1 MHKFKHS
8 LMSQTALV
16 SMTSSASVLLMFA
29 MAPVVFGSSA
39 ALAAACTVNANGSFA
54 LGANGSINQTSCEIN
69 TVAPVI
75 GNTSVWN
82 LGFQLYSQGGKNNV
96 MTIGSDITT
105 ILKGSGGISVSGAS
119 PTTLSTFDA
128 SGKTINLTIATTD
141 ANAAIPAGDH
151 IAKIGAGVSHG
162 STMKIGT
169 LNLTMLNLPSGNDG
183 SLGGGRFE
191 HYGIVA
197 GSSVNAGETA
207 AFNGMYSKAEF
218 DNLDIK
224 MSSASQA
231 GLFPSYPLLVG
242 IRTIQGAG
250 ASSGNGSS
258 GYVDVKQNLSIDLQ
272 AQRNDAVGIYI
283 SGGDS
288 QVHLNN
294 SNIKVTSQ
302 SSRANAIL
310 IGKTRAIGTGS
321 GKLYSDG
328 TMVLDTLNAANS
340 ATVDIIWQ
348 GALLDANKD
357 SSSTTIKSAQTA
369 LSIRGDKD
377 VSGPAKTITS
387 FNNLVAN
394 TTSQTA
400 NLINVANNQAEY
412 ELNVRGAQSALTSA
426 ANGWL
431 LNVDGATNRGSLVN
445 FNFSEGTMQGL
456 LNTNTAS
463 TLNVNLDKAGVWLL
477 KGKGGTT
484 PSTTSTFTQL
494 NLTNKARVDAF
505 GDFTL
510 AGNIASTAG
519 ILNLSDGVVGNTLT
533 LKGDY
538 VGSSNALLQLDTF
551 LGGSG
556 SDSDRLI
563 NDGHSIT
570 GQTFVR
576 ITNTDAGNAG
586 AATEPGH
593 GIKLVRSINDGTT
606 SNDAFALDGTA
617 ANAYQFKGR
626 TVVGAG
632 AYAYGLYK
640 GANPANTS
648 TIDEYG
654 EENLDNDWYLRSQL
668 NEPDK
673 PVDPEEQYTAGVPI
687 YEAYPQLLLGLNG
700 LPTLQQ
706 RVGNRYWNNAG
717 NRVLTQGAD
726 AIQPYAPAEEAGVL
740 IEENGIW
747 GRIEGS
753 HTKITSKETTSGT
766 DYDYNMFKVQAGL
779 DGLLHE
785 TENGKLI
792 GGVTVHYV
800 NGKAD
805 VYSEHGD
812 GDIKTN
818 GYGFGGTLTWY
829 GENGFYIDNQA
840 KVTWYDSDLSSRTAG
855 RSLVDGNN
863 GLGYAVSTELGK
875 RVTLNEN
882 WSITPQAQLIYS
894 NVRFDSFT
902 DQFNGHVSK
911 DRADSL
917 QGRLGITADYQNSW
931 LNDQGTTNR
940 SYVYGIAN
948 LYNEFLSGTKV
959 DVSGVGF
966 TSKRESLWGGIGLG
980 GSYNWNDDKYS
991 IYGEGT
997 VNTSLKNFGDSYAY
1011 KGTVGFRFKW

>member
-8 LMSQTALV
+8 LLSQTALV
-16 SMTSSASVLLMFA
+16 SIASSMSVALMFA
-29 MAPVVFGSSA
+29 MVPMVWGSSA
-39 ALAAACTVNANGSFA
+39 ASAAACTSNPNGSFA
-54 LGANGSINQTSCEIN
+54 LGANGSVNQTSCEIN
-69 TVAPVI
+69 AVAPVI

-82 LGFQLYSQGGKNNV
+82 LGFQLYSQGGKSNV

-105 ILKGSGGISVSGAS
+105 ILKGSGGIAVYGAG

-141 ANAAIPAGDH
+141 ANASKTAGDH
-151 IAKIGAGVSHG
+151 IAKVGVGVSHA
-162 STMKIGT
+162 STVKIGT
-169 LNLTMLNLPSGNDG
+169 LNLIMQGLPSGNDG
-183 SLGGGRFE
+183 TLGGGRFE
-191 HYGIVA
+191 HYGVVA
-197 GSSVNAGETA
+197 GSSVSAAETA

-224 MSSASQA
+224 MSSASQ
-231 GLFPSYPLLVG
+231 GGFFSSYPLLVG

-250 ASSGNGSS
+250 GGSGNGTS
-258 GYVDVKQNLSIDLQ
+258 GYVDVKQDLNIDLQ
-272 AQRNDAVGIYI
+272 AQQNDAIGIYI

-294 SNIKVTSQ
+294 SHIKVTSQ
-302 SSRANAIL
+302 SGRANAIRL
-310 IGKTRAIGTGS
+310 GKTAAIGTGS
-321 GKLYSDG
+321 GKLYSSG
-328 TMVLDTLNAANS
+328 AMVLDTTNAANS

-369 LSIRGDKD
+369 IAVAGNKD
-377 VSGPAKTITS
+377 QSGPAKTITS

-412 ELNVRGAQSALTSA
+412 ELNVRGTQSAMTAA

-431 LNVDGATNRGSLVN
+431 LNVDGATNRPSLVN
-445 FNFSEGTMQGL
+445 FNFSEGNMQGL
-456 LNTNTAS
+456 VNAHAAS

-477 KGKGGTT
+477 KAKGGAT
-484 PSTTSTFTQL
+484 PSATSTFTQL
-494 NLTNKARVDAF
+494 NLTNNARVDAF
-505 GDFTL
+505 GDFIL

-519 ILNLSDGVVGNTLT
+519 ILNLSDGIAGNTLT
-533 LKGDY
+533 VKGNY
-538 VGSSNALLQLDTF
+538 AGSGNALLKLDTF

-563 NDGHSIT
+563 NDGGTIT

-576 ITNTDAGNAG
+576 INNTDTANTG
-586 AATEPGH
+586 AETEPGH
-593 GIKLVRSINDGTT
+593 GIKIVRSVNGGTT
-606 SNDAFALDGTA
+606 ASDAFALDSTA
-617 ANAYQFKGR
+617 ANAYLFNGH

-632 AYAYGLYK
+632 AYAYSLYK
-640 GANPANTS
+640 GANPNSTS
-648 TIDEYG
+648 ATDEYG
-654 EENLDNDWYLRSQL
+654 EDSLDNDWYLRSQL
-668 NEPDK
+668 DK
-673 PVDPEEQYTAGVPI
+673 DDEQYTAGVPI

-740 IEENGIW
+740 IENNGIW

-753 HTKITSKETTSGT
+753 HTKIKSKTSTSGT
-766 DYDYNMFKVQAGL
+766 DYDYNIFKMQAGL

-792 GGVTVHYV
+792 GGVTVHYA
-800 NGKAD
+800 NGSAD
-805 VYSEHGD
+805 VYSAHGD

-829 GENGFYIDNQA
+829 GESGFYIDNQA
-840 KVTWYDSDLSSRTAG
+840 QVTWYDSDLNSKTANT
-855 RSLVDGNN
+855 SLVNGNN
-863 GLGYAVSTELGK
+863 GLGYAVSVETGK
-875 RVTLNEN
+875 RITLNEN
-882 WSITPQAQLIYS
+882 WSVTPQAQLIYS

-902 DQFNGHVSK
+902 DQFNGYVSK

-917 QGRLGITADYQNSW
+917 QGRLGISADYQNSW
-931 LNDQGTTNR
+931 LNAQGSIDR
-940 SYVYGIAN
+940 SYIYGIAN
-948 LYNEFLSGTKV
+948 LYNEFLKGTKV

-966 TSKRESLWGGIGLG
+966 TNKRESLWAGIGLG

-991 IYGEGT
+991 VYGEGS
-997 VNTSLKNFGDSYAY
+997 VNTSLKNFGDSYAF
-1011 KGTVGFRFKW
+1011 KGTVGFRVKW